1 MTRGHLMLVCVCTV
15 TLAGCELDDLPLPLV
30 GTLERDRIELVAEA
44 SEQIVEVLVTEGE
57 HVSKGQLLMRLDA
70 SLQNADIQAAAAV
83 RDRYAQRL
91 AELVRGPRRERIREA
106 QARLQ
111 GARENLAVQTNEF
124 ERVTEL
130 VERRLTSAS
139 ALDQA
144 KNNLEG
150 AEADVQA
157 LTASLDELLEGTTAE
172 ELAQA
177 EAQLAEAEAR
187 LSSAKIVAMRLDV
200 VAPRDG
206 WIDAFPYKLG
216 ERPPARAT
224 VIVMLA
230 DQAPYARVYVP
241 EDLRASVAPGTTARI
256 RVDGVEQEFDGRVR
270 YVSQDA
276 AFTPY
281 FSLTERDRSRL
292 AFLSEI
298 TLIDESARSLP
309 SGVPLEVD
317 FPGLQ

>member
-1 MTRGHLMLVCVCTV
+1 MRNWRSLVLL
-15 TLAGCELDDLPLPLV
+15 LAIVGCDSEDQPLPLV

-44 SEQIVEVLVTEGE
+44 SERIVEVLVVEGQ
-57 HVSKGQLLMRLDA
+57 HVAQGQLLMRLES
-70 SLQNADIQAAAAV
+70 SLQDTEVEVVTAS
-83 RDRYAQRL
+83 RERYAQRL

-111 GARENLAVQTNEF
+111 GARDHLAVQESEF
-124 ERVTEL
+124 DRVAEL
-130 VERRLTSAS
+130 VERGLTSDS
-139 ALDQA
+139 ALDRA
-144 KNNLEG
+144 KNNLER
-150 AEADVQA
+150 ASADVDA
-157 LTASLDELLEGTTAE
+157 LTAALDELLEGTTDE
-172 ELAQA
+172 EIAQA

-187 LSSAKIVAMRLDV
+187 LQMAEIVASRLDV

-241 EDLRASVAPGTTARI
+241 EPIRAAVTPGLAALVL
-256 RVDGVEQEFDGRVR
+256 VDGIADPYEGRVR
-270 YVSQDA
+270 YVSADA

-281 FSLTERDRSRL
+281 YALTQRDRSRL
-292 AFLSEI
+292 AYLAEI
-298 TLIDESARSLP
+298 TLTGDVALELPVGIPVEVEFPSL
-309 SGVPLEVD
+309 
-317 FPGLQ
+317 Q